1 MLKLSRRETM
11 RLALAGAGAAWGA
24 GLAGRSFA
32 AEAETLVVYC
42 GQHRQTAESVV
53 AAFTARTGIKVTLRQ
68 GESAQLANQI
78 MEEGANSPADV
89 FFSEQGPPMSAV
101 DAKGL
106 LLPAS
111 PEATALV
118 PAIYA
123 SADKTW
129 LGTSLRC
136 RVIGYNKAM
145 VKEEELP
152 RSILDIAQPRWAG
165 QVAYVPRDGFQ
176 EQIFAIV
183 KLHGREKALA
193 WLTWLKTNGS
203 LYKGNGAAMNAV
215 ENGEI
220 SLALVNN
227 YYWFGIAK
235 EKGAD
240 KMKSALHYVARGDAG
255 ALVNL
260 SPAAVLKNSK
270 KVEAAQKFLA
280 FLVSDEGQ
288 KAIVA
293 PYAEYPVRAS
303 IPTPF
308 QLKPIDEIGPAVS
321 PADIGA
327 ATVAFDLQREV
338 GMI

>member
-1 MLKLSRRETM
+1 MFELSRRETI
-11 RLALAGAGAAWGA
+11 RLALAGAGSTLVT
-24 GLAGRSFA
+24 GLAGRAFA
-32 AEAETLVVYC
+32 ADPEPLVVYC
-42 GQHRQTAESVV
+42 GQHRQTAESVI
-53 AAFTARTGIKVTLRQ
+53 AAFTAKTGIRITLRQ
-68 GESAQLANQI
+68 GESSQLANQI
-78 MEEGANSPADV
+78 IEEGANSPADV
-89 FFSEQGPPMSAV
+89 FFSEQGPPMAAV
-101 DAKGL
+101 AAKGL
-106 LLPAS
+106 LQPAS
-111 PEATALV
+111 SEAVALV
-118 PAIYA
+118 PAAYA

-136 RVIGYNKAM
+136 RVIGYNKDM
-145 VKEEELP
+145 VKPADLP
-152 RSILDIAQPRWAG
+152 ASILDIAQPKWAG
-165 QVAYVPRDGFQ
+165 KVAYVPRDGFQ
-176 EQIFAIV
+176 EQVFTIV

-193 WLTWLKTNGS
+193 WLNWLKANAS

-220 SLALVNN
+220 ALALVNN

-260 SPAAVLKNSK
+260 SPAAVLKSSK
-270 KVEAAQKFLA
+270 RPEAAQAFLA
-280 FLVSDEGQ
+280 FMVSDEGQ

-293 PYAEYPVRAS
+293 PYAEYPVRSS

-308 QLKPIDEIGPAVS
+308 ALKPVDEIGPPVS
-321 PADIGA
+321 PAEIGA
-327 ATVAFDLQREV
+327 ASVAFDLQREV

>member
-176 EQIFAIV
+176 E
-183 KLHGREKALA
+183 
-193 WLTWLKTNGS
+193 
-203 LYKGNGAAMNAV
+203 
-215 ENGEI
+215 
-220 SLALVNN
+220 
-227 YYWFGIAK
+227 
-235 EKGAD
+235 
-240 KMKSALHYVARGDAG
+240 
-255 ALVNL
+255 
-260 SPAAVLKNSK
+260 
-270 KVEAAQKFLA
+270 
-280 FLVSDEGQ
+280 
-288 KAIVA
+288 
-293 PYAEYPVRAS
+293 
-303 IPTPF
+303 
-308 QLKPIDEIGPAVS
+308 
-321 PADIGA
+321 
-327 ATVAFDLQREV
+327 
-338 GMI
+338 